1 MKKDK
6 HHFSK
11 GRHDKG
17 HHKHHHRRRKSGW
30 FTEIIGRRAPR
41 IQRGE
46 IRHLILDTLAKKG
59 RHGYDIMQTIQEKTG
74 GIYLPSS
81 GTLYPALQI
90 LEDLELISSSRE
102 GKKRIYELTEEGV
115 KELENHRPLLDE
127 IYEDM
132 DQGQSIEENE
142 FFEEIHDKIM
152 NMSKA
157 ITRSFQRGRLDSA
170 KTDKIREIIHN
181 TAKRVDDI
189 LKEE

>member
-1 MKKDK
+1 MKKNK
-6 HHFSK
+6 RHFPL
-11 GRHDKG
+11 GRHAKG
-17 HHKHHHRRRKSGW
+17 HHEHHHKHKKSGW
-30 FTEIIGRRAPR
+30 FSEIMGRRAPR

-59 RHGYDIMQTIQEKTG
+59 RHGYDIMQTIQERTG
-74 GIYLPSS
+74 GMYLPSS

-90 LEDLELISSSRE
+90 LEELELISSSRE

-115 KELENHRPLLDE
+115 RELEKQRPLLDD

-132 DQGQSIEENE
+132 GQGQSIEENE
-142 FFEEIHDKIM
+142 FFEDIHDQIM

-157 ITRSFQRGRLDSA
+157 ITRSFQRGRLDSS
-170 KTDKIREIIHN
+170 KTDKIRKIIHD
-181 TAKRVDDI
+181 TLMRVEDI

>member
-1 MKKDK
+1 MKKNR
-6 HHFSK
+6 HHFSM
-11 GRHDKG
+11 GRHDRG
-17 HHKHHHRRRKSGW
+17 HRKHHHKKKSGW
-30 FTEIIGRRAPR
+30 FSEIMGRRAPR

-46 IRHLILDTLAKKG
+46 IRHLILDTLAIKA

-74 GIYLPSS
+74 GMYLPSS

-102 GKKRIYELTEEGV
+102 GKKRIYELTEDGK
-115 KELENHRPLLDE
+115 KELEKQRQLLDE

-142 FFEEIHDKIM
+142 FFEEIHDQIM

-170 KTDKIREIIHN
+170 KTDKIRKIIHD
-181 TAKRVDDI
+181 TFKRVDDI
-189 LKEE
+189 VKEE